1 LTTPIPS
8 VSTMTAP
15 PATTSFNRP
24 DQMGKETFLKLL
36 VAQLQYQDPSNP
48 ASSTE
53 FMSQTATFSQV
64 EKLDELVSLTTAS
77 LTSQSALTAG
87 AMVGQTVSYMA
98 TNGEITKGTVTSV
111 RFNSAEPSLVVDG
124 NEVPMSRLTEVTLAE
139 R

>member
-1 LTTPIPS
+1 
-8 VSTMTAP
+8 MTAP